1 MNGNRQVRVFSDMG
15 VRDVIES
22 LKKRRIDVCF
32 VENKQGAREEILKAI
47 PDDETVGI
55 GGSVTIQEIGLIDG
69 LRRKGCDVLWHW
81 TCPVEEVEI
90 TRKKASRARYFL
102 TGTNALTEDG
112 RLVNIDGIGNRVSAM
127 VFGPETVIV
136 VAGVNKIVPDLDTA
150 LDRIKNVV
158 SPLNARRLNLDLP
171 CARRGKCT
179 DCHHDLRICNVVT
192 IIEGKP
198 LHTNL
203 KVLLVGEELGF

>member
-1 MNGNRQVRVFSDMG
+1 MRCPLALELPGGRGRNC
-15 VRDVIES
+15 
-22 LKKRRIDVCF
+22 KK
-32 VENKQGAREEILKAI
+32 K
-47 PDDETVGI
+47 GI
-55 GGSVTIQEIGLIDG
+55 TGQI
-69 LRRKGCDVLWHW
+69 
-81 TCPVEEVEI
+81 
-90 TRKKASRARYFL
+90 FL

-127 VFGPETVIV
+127 AFGPETVFV
-136 VAGVNKIVPDLDTA
+136 VAGINKIVPDLDSA

-171 CARRGKCT
+171 CARLGRCT
-179 DCHHDLRICNVVT
+179 DCNHDLRICNVVT

-203 KVLLVGEELGF
+203 KVVLVGEELGF